1 MKKISCVLSLVT
13 CLGITPAL
21 AMDDGSKQISKDYI
35 AGFLAGARLT
45 DGEIIKHFKTA
56 GESSSGSDFLDRVF
70 RTRIGNQPVPV
81 PATYYAG
88 FCIPEDKSH
97 TSIIRN
103 IADQLKHVKHDQD
116 TSPDSLVYQ
125 AIKMLYPCRF

>member
-1 MKKISCVLSLVT
+1 MKKLSSVISLVT

-45 DGEIIKHFKTA
+45 DDEIINNIKTA
-56 GESSSGSDFLDRVF
+56 GESSSGSDFLDRAF
-70 RTRIGNQPVPV
+70 RTRLGNQPV

-88 FCIPEDKSH
+88 FCIPEDQSR
-97 TSIIRN
+97 TSVIRN
-103 IADQLKHVKHDQD
+103 IADQLKLVKHEQD
-116 TSPDSLVYQ
+116 TLPDSLVYQ
-125 AIKMLYPCRF
+125 AVKTQYPCKF